1 MYPFTTVRTRLQQNQ
16 YVEGSKSTKYQGV
29 FDVIKRTWGEEGFR
43 GFYKGLASNII
54 KGVPQKGLYFYSYEL
69 IKVHIFGIH

>member
-1 MYPFTTVRTRLQQNQ
+1 M
-16 YVEGSKSTKYQGV
+16 
-29 FDVIKRTWGEEGFR
+29 R

-69 IKVHIFGIH
+69 IK